1 MNAEFYHEPVMVK
14 EVIASL
20 LVNKKGIYVDG
31 TVGGGGHSYAILK
44 QTDSFL
50 VGIDCDDEALEAAG
64 KKLEEFGERKIL
76 TKANFADLGKVL
88 KRLNIQKVDGV
99 LLDLGVSSHQLDRPE
114 RGFSFNQQA
123 LLDMRMDRSLQ
134 LSAYD
139 VVNSFAQSELERI
152 IKAYGEEKMAGRIAK
167 AISLKRQISPIET
180 TAQLAAV
187 VVSSLP
193 AKLKWQ
199 KIHPATKTFQ
209 AIRIVVNKELDNIKP
224 AIDDATEALKSGG
237 RLCVISFHSLEDR
250 IVKNEFRALAG
261 DCVCPKDIPF
271 CVCEKEKKL
280 KIITRKALTP
290 LEEEIKTNS
299 RARSAKLRVAERY

>member
-31 TVGGGGHSYAILK
+31 TVGGGGHSYEILK

-50 VGIDCDDEALEAAG
+50 VGIDCDDEALEAAE
-64 KKLEEFGERKIL
+64 KTLAEFGERKIL

-88 KRLNIQKVDGV
+88 KSLNIQKVDGV
-99 LLDLGVSSHQLDRPE
+99 LLDLGISSHQLDRSE

-152 IKAYGEEKMAGRIAK
+152 IKSYGEEKMAGRIAR
-167 AISLKRQISPIET
+167 AISLKRQLSPIET
-180 TAQLAAV
+180 TVQLAAV
-187 VVSSLP
+187 VVSSMP

-209 AIRIVVNKELDNIKP
+209 AIRIAVNKELDNIKP
-224 AIDDATEALKSGG
+224 AIYDATEALKSGG

-261 DCVCPKDIPF
+261 GCVCPKDIPL

-290 LEEEIKTNS
+290 SAEEIKANP

>member
-31 TVGGGGHSYAILK
+31 TVGGGGHSYEILK
-44 QTDSFL
+44 QTDSLL
-50 VGIDCDDEALEAAG
+50 VGIDCDDEALEAAE

>member
-1 MNAEFYHEPVMVK
+1 M
-14 EVIASL
+14 
-20 LVNKKGIYVDG
+20 
-31 TVGGGGHSYAILK
+31 
-44 QTDSFL
+44 
-50 VGIDCDDEALEAAG
+50 
-64 KKLEEFGERKIL
+64 
-76 TKANFADLGKVL
+76 GKVL
-88 KRLNIQKVDGV
+88 KSLNIQKVDGV

-114 RGFSFNQQA
+114 RGFSFNQEA
-123 LLDMRMDRSLQ
+123 PLDMRMDRSLR

-139 VVNSFAQSELERI
+139 VVNSFEQSELERI
-152 IKAYGEEKMAGRIAK
+152 IKSYGEEKMAGRIAK
-167 AISLKRQISPIET
+167 AISRKRYLSPIKT
-180 TAQLAAV
+180 TAELAAI

-193 AKLKWQ
+193 AKLKWR

-209 AIRIVVNKELDNIKP
+209 AIRITVNKELDNIKP

-261 DCVCPKDIPF
+261 GCVCSKDMPL

-280 KIITRKALTP
+280 KIITRKVLTSST
-290 LEEEIKTNS
+290 EEIKANP